1 MKFVVLLVAAAACA
15 SLARGELFDA
25 HCPKCQADVQAVE
38 NAFATNSTDTKI
50 IDVLLKICDD
60 LPAKDQASCKAAIDR

>member
-1 MKFVVLLVAAAACA
+1 MMFVVMLVAAVCAA
-15 SLARGELFDA
+15 LARGELFDA

-38 NAFATNSTDTKI
+38 NAFATNATDTKI

-60 LPAKDQASCKAAIDR
+60 LPAKDQASCKAAIAR